1 MLNISSVTVSG
12 NSFPCF
18 RSALW
23 HFDWWVLGSRFAQV
37 IETESDHNP
46 SNPSYKPDQSSFGLL
61 FDDFFRSFLFSDSK
75 FVCITFPLSFSRIQ
89 TYFDYTHTH
98 TLNLNFTITSTIH
111 CIAYINAHYAMH
123 CTAKSV
129 WEEMMCVCV
138 CVCDLKVF

>member
-1 MLNISSVTVSG
+1 MLNISSVTVEG

-23 HFDWWVLGSRFAQV
+23 HFDWWVRGSRFAQV

-61 FDDFFRSFLFSDSK
+61 FHDFFRSFLLYDSK
-75 FVCITFPLSFSRIQ
+75 FVCITFPLWFSRIQ
-89 TYFDYTHTH
+89 TYFDYTQTNTN

-111 CIAYINAHYAMH
+111 CIAYINAHYAMY
-123 CTAKSV
+123 CTTKSV
-129 WEEMMCVCV
+129 WEEMMCMCV
-138 CVCDLKVF
+138 I